1 MSPLA
6 TTIFQEGAKIE
17 SFKIVRKG
25 IYDSA
30 GLRKRLIDEPASY
43 PGSSGSRSYADV
55 ESDLRA
61 QIAANQKGIQLIKSR
76 EFSLFFH
83 APLHLIDR
91 YFD

>member
-17 SFKIVRKG
+17 TFKIVRKG
-25 IYDSA
+25 VYDGA

-43 PGSSGSRSYADV
+43 PGSSGSRSFADV

-61 QIAANQKGIQLIKSR
+61 QLAANVKGVS
-76 EFSLFFH
+76 
-83 APLHLIDR
+83 LIDAR
-91 YFD
+91 E